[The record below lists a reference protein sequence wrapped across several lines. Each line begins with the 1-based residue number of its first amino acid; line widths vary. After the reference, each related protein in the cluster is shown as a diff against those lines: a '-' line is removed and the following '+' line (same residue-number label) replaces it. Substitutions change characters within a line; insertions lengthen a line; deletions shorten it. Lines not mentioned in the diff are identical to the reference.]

1 MIAKLQRAWAREKY
15 TIGRFLIDGVRFC
28 ESMEDPDRG
37 LTQEMP
43 LKEIKKR
50 KVYGETA
57 IPKGTYNVTMTWS
70 QKYKRNMPEVHDVPG
85 FSGVRI
91 HSGNTAEDSH
101 GCILLGRN
109 TQVGRVTN
117 SSAICAE
124 FERIL
129 EENGGVCQLII
140 E

>member
-1 MIAKLQRAWAREKY
+1 
-15 TIGRFLIDGVRFC
+15 
-28 ESMEDPDRG
+28 
-37 LTQEMP
+37 
-43 LKEIKKR
+43 
-50 KVYGETA
+50 
-57 IPKGTYNVTMTWS
+57 
-70 QKYKRNMPEVHDVPG
+70 MPEVHDVPG

>member
-1 MIAKLQRAWAREKY
+1 MIVKLQRAWKREKY

-28 ESMEDPDRG
+28 ESLEDPDRG
-37 LTQEMP
+37 LTQDMP

-50 KVYGETA
+50 KVFGETA
-57 IPKGTYNVTMTWS
+57 IPTGTYNVTMS
-70 QKYKRNMPEVHDVPG
+70 YSPKYKRQMPEVHDVPG

-91 HSGNTAEDSH
+91 HSGNTAEDSR

-109 TQVGRVTN
+109 TQVGKVTQ
-117 SSAICAE
+117 SRDTCAE

>member
-1 MIAKLQRAWAREKY
+1 MIAKLQRVWPKEAY
-15 TIGRFLIDGVRFC
+15 TVGRFLIDGTRFC

-37 LTQEMP
+37 LTQDMSLE
-43 LKEIKKR
+43 EIKKR

-70 QKYKRNMPEVHDVPG
+70 PKYKRNMPEVHDVPG

-109 TQVGRVTN
+109 TQVGKVTN
-117 SSAICAE
+117 SRNTCAE

-129 EENGGVCQLII
+129 KENGGECQLII